1 MARKKQLNI
10 NTATKQELRKY
21 IRNNVNYVNSTLTDI
36 EKADKEYSPAYRYI
50 IDKYS
55 PKHKDLFV
63 VRDGKIRFKSKNIDI
78 EKLSQYQLKQLAT
91 TLKDYK
97 QAKTSSLYKI
107 RQHESKVYKAFNTSN
122 NVNFSYSD
130 FEKLVQ
136 NLDLSSF
143 NTGKLSSDTVIKFA
157 KNVGVDVAIKTLLET
172 TDIGSLQTLYNDSK
186 KYGAKFSSDQLREFL
201 KE

>member
-1 MARKKQLNI
+1 MKKQLNI
-10 NTATKQELRKY
+10 NSATKQELRKY

-36 EKADKEYSPAYRYI
+36 EKADKEYAPAYRYI

-63 VRDGKIRFKSKNIDI
+63 VKDGKIRFKSRKVDI
-78 EKLSQYQLKQLAT
+78 EKMSHYQLKQLAST
-91 TLKDYK
+91 ISGYK
-97 QAKTSSLYKI
+97 KAKTSSLYKI
-107 RQHESKVYKAFNTSN
+107 KNFENKVYSNFNSN
-122 NVNFSYSD
+122 NKVEFSFSD

-143 NTGKLSSDTVIKFA
+143 NTGKLSSDTIIKFA
-157 KNVGVDVAIKTLLET
+157 KNVGVDVAIKTLLENS
-172 TDIGSLQTLYNDSK
+172 DIGSLQSLYEDSK
-186 KYGAKFSSDQLREFL
+186 KHGAKFNSDELREYL

>member
-1 MARKKQLNI
+1 MKKQLNI
-10 NTATKQELRKY
+10 NSATKQELRKY

-36 EKADKEYSPAYRYI
+36 EKADKEYAPAYRYI

-63 VRDGKIRFKSKNIDI
+63 VKDGKIRFKSRNVDI
-78 EKLSQYQLKQLAT
+78 EKMSQYQLKQFSTVLT
-91 TLKDYK
+91 DYK
-97 QAKTSSLYKI
+97 SAKTSSLYKI
-107 RQHESKVYKAFNTSN
+107 KQHENKVYSSFNKSN
-122 NVNFSYSD
+122 NTNFNYSD

-157 KNVGVDVAIKTLLET
+157 KNVGVDIAIKTLLENS
-172 TDIGSLQTLYNDSK
+172 DIGSLQSLYNGSK
-186 KYGAKFSSDQLREFL
+186 KHGAKFNSEELREFL